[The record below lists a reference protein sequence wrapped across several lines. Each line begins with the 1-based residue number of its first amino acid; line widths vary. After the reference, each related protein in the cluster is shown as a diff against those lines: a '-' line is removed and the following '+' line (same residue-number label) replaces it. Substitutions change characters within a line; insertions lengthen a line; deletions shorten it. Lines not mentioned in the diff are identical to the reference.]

1 MTKFMKKMMATV
13 AISTGIFAAFGFNSF
28 AADNTEVVDA
38 PKYGVIEST
47 ADGCFIGCDSLYNDN
62 DLYEDGGS
70 IDDFE
75 WKEEIVETPEKTVEK
90 TTEEVTEDVTK
101 DTVEEKKETVDMED
115 VVEDTTETIDTVDS
129 EVVETVENTEKTMEE
144 TKEEIVEVPVES
156 IIEEVM
162 EETEETMMD
171 SLVTTLEETSE
182 DRPVAADDGF
192 VLDSYEPTPI
202 IYFGEVKEDNF
213 FEDGGSIDDFEFDT
227 PEVKGDTIIPEDKF
241 FEDGGDFDDF
251 EWEPD
256 STPEIKGDDLFP
268 EDKPEVI
275 PGTPEK
281 EEPES
286 DPVVPSEPTVK
297 GDTMVITDTDIPKT
311 GDTANIPLYLLLIGL
326 SLGEILYLR
335 RKEEA

>member
-1 MTKFMKKMMATV
+1 MKLTTK
-13 AISTGIFAAFGFNSF
+13 
-28 AADNTEVVDA
+28 
-38 PKYGVIEST
+38 Y
-47 ADGCFIGCDSLYNDN
+47 SL
-62 DLYEDGGS
+62 
-70 IDDFE
+70 IQ
-75 WKEEIVETPEKTVEK
+75 
-90 TTEEVTEDVTK
+90 
-101 DTVEEKKETVDMED
+101 
-115 VVEDTTETIDTVDS
+115 
-129 EVVETVENTEKTMEE
+129 
-144 TKEEIVEVPVES
+144 
-156 IIEEVM
+156 
-162 EETEETMMD
+162 
-171 SLVTTLEETSE
+171 
-182 DRPVAADDGF
+182 RH
-192 VLDSYEPTPI
+192 
-202 IYFGEVKEDNF
+202 FGEVKEDNF

-251 EWEPD
+251 EWEPNP
-256 STPEIKGDDLFP
+256 TPEIKGDDLFP

-326 SLGEILYLR
+326 SLGVILYLR